1 MKVEIRLAGIT
12 WTLSETLPIRRGQ
25 AFPGSGDIFA
35 SAIVRESK
43 NRYRVYVILKSYA
56 WNRVATGIKIAG
68 EYLEEVYRTWGSLI
82 GEKIPDVG
90 EKE

>member
-1 MKVEIRLAGIT
+1 MKIEITLAGIT

-25 AFPGSGDIFA
+25 AFPGSGNILA

-43 NRYRVYVILKSYA
+43 NRYRVYVILEEYA
-56 WNRVATGIKIAG
+56 WNRISMGIKKAA

-82 GEKIPDVG
+82 GKKIPSAG
-90 EKE
+90 EKQ